1 MGLPGKS
8 RNLHFKQ
15 APQMILMNLNPGKPT
30 DLILLLFKNLSSL
43 HPTLAPASSLFL
55 HFFFFFLSQ
64 VLPQCCLHFLTLSTC
79 SGTCPQ
85 HPLPNLS
92 DTFQLFSC
100 LMSQIPVDKGD
111 YSSHPETFFYM
122 GSVIPCSPG
131 FPPTPYA
138 ALQSLFQ
145 APFLCLTSK

>member
-15 APQMILMNLNPGKPT
+15 APQRILMNLNPGKPT
-30 DLILLLFKNLSSL
+30 DLILLLFKNLYSL
-43 HPTLAPASSLFL
+43 HPTLPPASSLFL
-55 HFFFFFLSQ
+55 HFFFFFEPGSSTVLSP
-64 VLPQCCLHFLTLSTC
+64 LPHSLSTC
-79 SGTCPQ
+79 SGTCLQ
-85 HPLPNLS
+85 HPLPNPS

-100 LMSQIPVDKGD
+100 LTSQIPVDKGD
-111 YSSHPETFFYM
+111 YTSHPETFFYM
-122 GSVIPCSPG
+122 GSVIPRSPG

-138 ALQSLFQ
+138 ALQSPCQ